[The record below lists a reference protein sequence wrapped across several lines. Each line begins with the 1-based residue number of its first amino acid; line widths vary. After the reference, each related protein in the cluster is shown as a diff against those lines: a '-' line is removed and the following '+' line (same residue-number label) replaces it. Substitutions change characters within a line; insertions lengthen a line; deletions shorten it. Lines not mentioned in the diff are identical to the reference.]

1 MSKHMRW
8 PQIHEAKGSDTDLA
22 KLVGVTGQ
30 PHYLLLDG
38 DSGEILA
45 KGFDLRG
52 DFLVLNVQ
60 EALKKRAQRKEK

>member
-1 MSKHMRW
+1 MRW
-8 PQIHEAKGSDTDLA
+8 PQIYEAKGSDTDLA

-45 KGFDLRG
+45 ASQDLRG
-52 DFLVLNVQ
+52 ANLTSTLE
-60 EALKKRAQRKEK
+60 EAFKKKAAKNIK